1 LPHATSRS
9 STSVRTIRSAT
20 SRSGAV
26 MSTTRVVES
35 PAIPTLLRHHDLGR
49 AVQLLDDA
57 PVALL
62 DDATPDLQRRRQL
75 AGLDGELTVE
85 DPDLLRDLE
94 AREAGQPPLYLFLD
108 LLTDSLVANQLRRAL
123 RRDPL
128 LLRPPGHLLEI
139 GHDQDDRIRTPVTQ
153 HDRLED
159 VPAVL
164 DRVLDRLRRHV
175 LAASR
180 HDQILLPVRDAQ
192 VAVLVQLADVAR
204 VEPAVLVDRL
214 AGRLRLV
221 VVPLHHLR
229 PPHQDLAVRRD
240 HDLRPGDWLADR
252 AQPDRVRQ
260 VHVRHRR
267 GLGEA
272 VAFQDDQPGGV
283 EETRDL
289 RVQWRGAR

>member
-1 LPHATSRS
+1 MLPHATSRAP
-9 STSVRTIRSAT
+9 TSVRTIRSAT

-35 PAIPTLLRHHDLGR
+35 RSIRMRLLRRHDLGR

-153 HDRLED
+153 HDRPED
-159 VPAVL
+159 VPAGL

-175 LAASR
+175 LAAK
-180 HDQILLPVRDAQ
+180 I
-192 VAVLVQLADVAR
+192 
-204 VEPAVLVDRL
+204 
-214 AGRLRLV
+214 
-221 VVPLHHLR
+221 
-229 PPHQDLAVRRD
+229 
-240 HDLRPGDWLADR
+240 
-252 AQPDRVRQ
+252 
-260 VHVRHRR
+260 
-267 GLGEA
+267 
-272 VAFQDDQPGGV
+272 
-283 EETRDL
+283 
-289 RVQWRGAR
+289 